1 MLLKR
6 LDVTIQSFLWSQK
19 AGFDETEIK
28 KAINAQLQYL
38 SEKPRLFTVS
48 HFYVI
53 LAMDRSM
60 ALGSRCIVSSVRSDP
75 RTRQEGHWQCG

>member
-48 HFYVI
+48 H
-53 LAMDRSM
+53 SM
-60 ALGSRCIVSSVRSDP
+60 LYLVLRVVKW
-75 RTRQEGHWQCG
+75 H